1 MKKSLKT
8 LAVLI
13 CAAFALCFT
22 QCTKSPED
30 LIIGSWNME
39 DAVITQSYGD
49 QSMTEHIG
57 PEENET
63 VVITFNK
70 DNTLTQVETTV
81 EDGITYTNTTR
92 GTYTLVDNK
101 VSFVWDDAD
110 EPQTYDIETLDK
122 QDLVFTAS
130 ESGMV
135 EGVLYTATVKVYL
148 KRQ

>member
-30 LIIGSWNME
+30 LIIGTWNME
-39 DAVITQSYGD
+39 DVEITESYGD
-49 QSMTEHIG
+49 QSVTEHNG

-70 DNTLTQVETTV
+70 DNTMTQVVTTV
-81 EDGITYTNTTR
+81 EDGITYTHTKR
-92 GTYTLVDNK
+92 GTYTLVDNNL
-101 VSFVWDDAD
+101 SFVLSG
-110 EPQTYDIETLDK
+110 PQTYDIETLDK
-122 QDLVFTAS
+122 HDMILSTS
-130 ESGMV
+130 ESGMID
-135 EGVLYTATVKVYL
+135 GILHTTIGKVYL
-148 KRQ
+148 KRL